1 MSKTVPFSDLAAN
14 VDTLFEE
21 VVQKHGE
28 VVLTRDGK
36 EVAKVV
42 PLESVPVEDVR
53 ERRRRTLEELRGSVT
68 ILGDIVEPLE
78 KWDCDE

>member
-1 MSKTVPFSDLAAN
+1 MSKTVPFSDLGAN
-14 VDTLFEE
+14 VDALFEE

-42 PLESVPVEDVR
+42 PVADEM
-53 ERRRRTLEELRGSVT
+53 RGPLYGSAVYE
-68 ILGDIVEPLE
+68 GDIVSPLDVE
-78 KWDCDE
+78 WDAMK